1 MTTGTEHPRPWFQV
15 SVMLLL
21 GLSWCILIGVGA
33 IALLGLLLAAILA
46 PIAFRGTIRQPHPI
60 AIAFLILNISYF
72 GYFAIAGPL
81 HTPVA
86 GYSDSLWRLAPMP
99 IIGVLVFFL
108 TSNQPHVLTLSGRMA
123 SWLWL
128 STALSTVVLI
138 FLAAVDDDR
147 RANTLHGNP
156 LLVSNALFIG
166 GLLPL
171 TLWHRARWWGK
182 LALSCLLLGTLI
194 ALVIWA
200 EARAHSIFMLILGGG
215 TWAVLCLK
223 TIDGRHRW
231 LWRLIL
237 CGIAAIAV
245 VAVLYWVLVVWDHSI
260 AVRIQNG
267 LNTVVAIFQ
276 GQATEILDQS
286 FEQRAVMWQA
296 GWNDFLEQPIWG
308 YGIQNRFTA
317 TDLPFS
323 YTHLHNSLL
332 THLVAGGLPG
342 AFLYASL
349 VLFAPLTWVCLRVA
363 RPAYWHSLDKSQ
375 RQELLWM
382 GIIATLFPILSG
394 LTNVVMFESTLL
406 ALALLPIGFWVM
418 LLPPIA
424 KHRDKDSAAMPLR
437 GGT

>member
-1 MTTGTEHPRPWFQV
+1 MTTGTEHLRPRLQTV
-15 SVMLLL
+15 VMLLL
-21 GLSWCILIGVGA
+21 GLSWCTLIGVGA
-33 IALLGLLLAAILA
+33 IALLGLLFAAILA
-46 PIAFRGTIRQPHPI
+46 SIGFRGTISQPHPI
-60 AIAFLILNISYF
+60 AMAFLILSISYF
-72 GYFAIAGPL
+72 SYFAVAGPL

-99 IIGVLVFFL
+99 VIGMLVFFL
-108 TSNQPHVLTLSGRMA
+108 TSNQPHVPTLSGRMT

-128 STALSTVVLI
+128 GTALSTVVLI
-138 FLAAVDDDR
+138 ILAAFDDDR

-166 GLLPL
+166 GLLPF
-171 TLWHRARWWGK
+171 TLWHRTRWWGK
-182 LALSCLLLGTLI
+182 LALSCLLLATLI
-194 ALVIWA
+194 ALTIWA
-200 EARAHSIFMLILGGG
+200 EARAHSIFMLALGGG
-215 TWAVLCLK
+215 IWAALCLG

-231 LWRLIL
+231 MWRLIL

-245 VAVLYWVLVVWDHSI
+245 VAVLYWVLVVWDHAI

-276 GQATEILDQS
+276 GESTGILDTS
-286 FEQRAVMWQA
+286 FEQRAIMWQA
-296 GWNDFLEQPIWG
+296 GWNAFLEQPIWG
-308 YGIQNRFTA
+308 FGIQNRFTA
-317 TDLPFS
+317 TDPPFS

-332 THLVAGGLPG
+332 THLVAGGLAG

-349 VLFAPLTWVCLRVA
+349 ILFAPFAWTYLRIA
-363 RPAYWHSLDKSQ
+363 RPAYWHSLAKPR
-375 RQELLWM
+375 RQELLWL
-382 GIIATLFPILSG
+382 GVIATLCPILSG

-424 KHRDKDSAAMPLR
+424 QHLR
-437 GGT
+437 